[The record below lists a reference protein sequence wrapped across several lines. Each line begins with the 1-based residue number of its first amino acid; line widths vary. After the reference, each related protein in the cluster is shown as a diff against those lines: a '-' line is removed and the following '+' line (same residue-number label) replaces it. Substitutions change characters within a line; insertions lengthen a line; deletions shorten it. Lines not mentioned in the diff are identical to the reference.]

1 MPLRHSK
8 ASKWAAE
15 QKKLKD
21 QRPNAEN
28 RVRMNSQEEID
39 ALADLI
45 IQVERGRQPQPQRQ
59 RRPQRSGNGWSDYTY
74 TEVKRSA

>member
-21 QRPNAEN
+21 QRPNSEN
-28 RVRMNSQEEID
+28 RIRMNSQEEID

-45 IQVERGRQPQPQRQ
+45 IQVERGRQL
-59 RRPQRSGNGWSDYTY
+59 RRSRNDSRGSDRVTAGR
-74 TEVKRSA
+74 TTPIRK

>member
-21 QRPNAEN
+21 QRPNSEN
-28 RVRMNSQEEID
+28 RIRMNSQEEID

-45 IQVERGRQPQPQRQ
+45 IQVERGRQPQPQQRRQ
-59 RRPQRSGNGWSDYTY
+59 RPGNGWSDYTY